1 MPGPALFR
9 STSSDP
15 EPCQRQPPLLMP
27 WSVHVTVPAKSYS
40 NTPAPRYRENS
51 SSETGA
57 SHFSP
62 RAAPPTDPTPLS
74 CPALLLGDVE
84 AALLHARRTG
94 LGGLASS
101 STPIPRSAHA
111 TMPPTPARE

>member
-27 WSVHVTVPAKSYS
+27 WSVHVTAPAKSYS

-51 SSETGA
+51 RSEPGA

-62 RAAPPTDPTPLS
+62 GAGPPPVPAPLS
-74 CPALLLGDVE
+74 CPPA
-84 AALLHARRTG
+84 
-94 LGGLASS
+94 
-101 STPIPRSAHA
+101 
-111 TMPPTPARE
+111 PARESTSAVRVFGAVALPVFYDPPQVEVRLVDP